1 MREPIR
7 RWRDELGDAHVLG
20 AVRIV
25 LGLLLFANALRA
37 VRELRDVY
45 FGDVFHWPVLPEP
58 LVAPRAVYDG
68 VVVAQLLLAVLV
80 VAGPRARVALLA
92 SAVLGAYVLLCD
104 RLQFHHN
111 RWALFCYAA
120 LLAFAPCDRSFRL
133 GTPAGTRIGPLW
145 AARLAQVQLAFV
157 YVASGGSK
165 LLDPDWR
172 GGQVLLE
179 RFRLFGDQAAAS
191 GIPPRVVAWMT
202 EPGPTS
208 VLAKLAIATEL
219 LLAVGLWSRRTRV
232 VALWWGVWFHLVIE
246 ATSRVEGFTWLTL
259 AMYALFVTP
268 DVRARKLLFDGSRA
282 KGRWAARC
290 VRLLDWFA
298 RFEVKPWAPDASP
311 AREEGPTQPSRQ
323 RGHAVVVVRRD
334 GTHATGVCAFAMVA
348 RCTPLLFPLWA
359 PIALAAS
366 FTRGGDASAG
376 A

>member
-1 MREPIR
+1 MRDAIR

-20 AVRIV
+20 LVRIV
-25 LGLLLFANALRA
+25 LGLLLFADALRA
-37 VRELRDVY
+37 IRELRVVY
-45 FGDVFHWPVLPEP
+45 FGDVFHWPMLPEQ

-80 VAGPRARVALLA
+80 VAGLRARAALLA

-104 RLQFHHN
+104 RLHFHHN
-111 RWALFCYAA
+111 RWALDCYAA

-133 GTPAGTRIGPLW
+133 GAPAGTRIGPLW

-179 RFRLFGDQAAAS
+179 RFRLFGHQAVAAGVPS
-191 GIPPRVVAWMT
+191 RVVAWMT
-202 EPGPTS
+202 QPEPTS

-219 LLAVGLWSRRTRV
+219 LLAVGLWSQRTRI

-268 DVRARKLLFDGSRA
+268 DVRARKVFFDGHRA

-290 VRLLDWFA
+290 VRMLDWFA
-298 RFEVKPWAPDASP
+298 RFEVKPWAPDTTP
-311 AREEGPTQPSRQ
+311 AGDAAGPERPRS

-334 GTHATGVCAFAMVA
+334 GTHATGLCALAMVA

-359 PIALAAS
+359 PLALLAS